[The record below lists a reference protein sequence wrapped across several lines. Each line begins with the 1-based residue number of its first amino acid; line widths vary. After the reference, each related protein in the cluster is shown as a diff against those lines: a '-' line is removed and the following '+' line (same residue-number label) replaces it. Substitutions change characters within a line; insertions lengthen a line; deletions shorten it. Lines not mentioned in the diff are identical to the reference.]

1 MFVIPAHAGITH
13 SKRIFRLTKTQ
24 QRHYNHYFGKRTI
37 RFTKEVHRMAGKNT
51 DAEIEELVQLFEQ
64 MRHLW
69 RPPKKAAP
77 PPSLKALTLP
87 QARCLMFITRHENCT
102 MGELCKHLGV
112 RLSTASELVDRVV
125 VAGLAARSTDPEDRR
140 ITRLTLTRRGR
151 NIHQKFQA
159 MQKERI
165 RQLTSTF
172 SREEYREFTGALK
185 TVIRLSD
192 KARGEKN
199 EEK

>member
-1 MFVIPAHAGITH
+1 
-13 SKRIFRLTKTQ
+13 
-24 QRHYNHYFGKRTI
+24 
-37 RFTKEVHRMAGKNT
+37 MARKNT
-51 DAEIEELVQLFEQ
+51 DAEIEELSQLLEQ

-69 RPPKKAAP
+69 RPPKKASP
-77 PPSLKALTLP
+77 PSSLKALTLP

-102 MGELCKHLGV
+102 MSELCKHLGV

-125 VAGLAARSTDPEDRR
+125 VAGLALRSTDKEDRR

-159 MQKERI
+159 MQKERVSRLI
-165 RQLTSTF
+165 STF
-172 SREEYREFTGALK
+172 TREEYREFTGALK

-192 KARGEKN
+192 KARGEK
-199 EEK
+199 E